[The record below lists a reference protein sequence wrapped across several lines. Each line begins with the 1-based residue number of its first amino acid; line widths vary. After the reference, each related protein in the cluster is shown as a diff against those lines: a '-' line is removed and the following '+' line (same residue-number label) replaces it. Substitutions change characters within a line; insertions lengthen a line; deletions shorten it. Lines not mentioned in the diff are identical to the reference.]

1 MKEPILEMRGI
12 TKKFG
17 SVTANKDVDLTLYPG
32 EIHAL
37 LGENG
42 AGKSTLMNIL
52 NGIYKPNHG
61 KIYYKGKKVSIRS
74 PRHAVDMGIGMVHQ
88 HFRLIPTLTAAENV
102 FLYMSYN
109 REVDTYML
117 LSQCF
122 MDGKKVYAPKVLS
135 KTQME
140 FYCLSDENDL
150 VSGYMGI
157 MEPSDACEKAD
168 TRDGLFIMPGLA
180 FDYDFHRIGYGGGF
194 YDRYLSIDNTFI
206 KAALAFD
213 FQLLESIPYEEHDLK
228 PDYII
233 TQTQFIRRDN

>member
-1 MKEPILEMRGI
+1 MDKNEVRQLIKAYRQKLTDEDVKIQSRLI
-12 TKKFG
+12 IDRLKK
-17 SVTANKDVDLTLYPG
+17 SD
-32 EIHAL
+32 
-37 LGENG
+37 
-42 AGKSTLMNIL
+42 
-52 NGIYKPNHG
+52 IYK
-61 KIYYKGKKVSIRS
+61 KS
-74 PRHAVDMGIGMVHQ
+74 
-88 HFRLIPTLTAAENV
+88 ENV

-135 KTQME
+135 KTDME
-140 FYCLSDENDL
+140 FYCLSDVNDL
-150 VSGYMGI
+150 ESGYMGI
-157 MEPSDACEKAD
+157 MEPSDSCEKAN

-194 YDRYLSIDNTFI
+194 YDRYLSEDNTFI

-228 PDYII
+228 PDYIV
-233 TQTQFIRRDN
+233 TQTQFIRREN

>member
-1 MKEPILEMRGI
+1 MDKNEVRQLIKAYRQKLTDEDVEMQSRLI
-12 TKKFG
+12 IDRLKK
-17 SVTANKDVDLTLYPG
+17 SD
-32 EIHAL
+32 
-37 LGENG
+37 
-42 AGKSTLMNIL
+42 
-52 NGIYKPNHG
+52 IYKT
-61 KIYYKGKKVSIRS
+61 S
-74 PRHAVDMGIGMVHQ
+74 
-88 HFRLIPTLTAAENV
+88 ENV
-102 FLYMSYN
+102 FLYISYN

-135 KTQME
+135 KIDME
-140 FYCLSDENDL
+140 FYCIQDEHDL

-157 MEPSDACEKAD
+157 MEPSDSCEKAN

-228 PDYII
+228 PDYIV
-233 TQTQFIRRDN
+233 TQTQFIRREN

>member
-1 MKEPILEMRGI
+1 MDKNEVRQLIKAYRQKLTDEDVKIQSRLI
-12 TKKFG
+12 IDRLKK
-17 SVTANKDVDLTLYPG
+17 SD
-32 EIHAL
+32 
-37 LGENG
+37 
-42 AGKSTLMNIL
+42 
-52 NGIYKPNHG
+52 IYKT
-61 KIYYKGKKVSIRS
+61 S
-74 PRHAVDMGIGMVHQ
+74 
-88 HFRLIPTLTAAENV
+88 ENV
-102 FLYMSYN
+102 FLYISYN

-135 KTQME
+135 KTDME
-140 FYCLSDENDL
+140 FYCIQDEHDL

-157 MEPSDACEKAD
+157 MEPSDSCEKAN
-168 TRDGLFIMPGLA
+168 TKDGLFIMPGLA

-194 YDRYLSIDNTFI
+194 YDRYLSVDNTFV

-233 TQTQFIRRDN
+233 TQTQFIRREN

>member
-1 MKEPILEMRGI
+1 MDKNEVRQLIKAYRQKLTDEDVKIQSRLI
-12 TKKFG
+12 IDRLKK
-17 SVTANKDVDLTLYPG
+17 SD
-32 EIHAL
+32 
-37 LGENG
+37 
-42 AGKSTLMNIL
+42 
-52 NGIYKPNHG
+52 IYKT
-61 KIYYKGKKVSIRS
+61 S
-74 PRHAVDMGIGMVHQ
+74 
-88 HFRLIPTLTAAENV
+88 ENV
-102 FLYMSYN
+102 FLYISYN

-135 KTQME
+135 KTDME
-140 FYCLSDENDL
+140 FYCIQNEHDL

-157 MEPSDACEKAD
+157 MEPSDSCEKAN

-194 YDRYLSIDNTFI
+194 YDRYLSVDNTFI

-233 TQTQFIRRDN
+233 TQTQFIRREN

>member
-1 MKEPILEMRGI
+1 MDKNEVRQLI
-12 TKKFG
+12 
-17 SVTANKDVDLTLYPG
+17 
-32 EIHAL
+32 
-37 LGENG
+37 
-42 AGKSTLMNIL
+42 MN
-52 NGIYKPNHG
+52 
-61 KIYYKGKKVSIRS
+61 R
-74 PRHAVDMGIGMVHQ
+74 R

-157 MEPSDACEKAD
+157 MEPSDVCDKAKI
-168 TRDGLFIMPGLA
+168 RDGLFIMPGLA

-194 YDRYLSIDNTFI
+194 YDRYLSEDNTFI

-233 TQTQFIRRDN
+233 TQTQFIRREN

>member
-1 MKEPILEMRGI
+1 MDKNEVRQLIMNRRHELSDEDIEMQSGLIIDRL
-12 TKKFG
+12 KK
-17 SVTANKDVDLTLYPG
+17 SD
-32 EIHAL
+32 
-37 LGENG
+37 
-42 AGKSTLMNIL
+42 
-52 NGIYKPNHG
+52 IYKT
-61 KIYYKGKKVSIRS
+61 S
-74 PRHAVDMGIGMVHQ
+74 
-88 HFRLIPTLTAAENV
+88 ENV

-140 FYCLSDENDL
+140 FYCLSDEAK
-150 VSGYMGI
+150 I
-157 MEPSDACEKAD
+157 
-168 TRDGLFIMPGLA
+168 RDGLFIMPGLA

-194 YDRYLSIDNTFI
+194 YDRYLSEDNTFI

-233 TQTQFIRRDN
+233 TQTQFIRREN

>member
-1 MKEPILEMRGI
+1 MDKNEVRQLIKAYRQKLTDEDVKIQSRLI
-12 TKKFG
+12 IDRLKK
-17 SVTANKDVDLTLYPG
+17 SD
-32 EIHAL
+32 
-37 LGENG
+37 
-42 AGKSTLMNIL
+42 
-52 NGIYKPNHG
+52 IYKT
-61 KIYYKGKKVSIRS
+61 S
-74 PRHAVDMGIGMVHQ
+74 
-88 HFRLIPTLTAAENV
+88 ENV

-117 LSQCF
+117 LSRCF

-135 KTQME
+135 KTDME
-140 FYCLSDENDL
+140 FYCIQDEHDL

-157 MEPSDACEKAD
+157 MEPSDSCEKAN

-194 YDRYLSIDNTFI
+194 YDRYLSEDNTFI

-228 PDYII
+228 PDYIV
-233 TQTQFIRRDN
+233 TQTQFIRREN

>member
-1 MKEPILEMRGI
+1 MDKNEVRQLIMNRRHELSDEDIEMQSGLIIDRL
-12 TKKFG
+12 KK
-17 SVTANKDVDLTLYPG
+17 SD
-32 EIHAL
+32 
-37 LGENG
+37 
-42 AGKSTLMNIL
+42 
-52 NGIYKPNHG
+52 IYKT
-61 KIYYKGKKVSIRS
+61 S
-74 PRHAVDMGIGMVHQ
+74 
-88 HFRLIPTLTAAENV
+88 ENV

-117 LSQCF
+117 LSQCLT
-122 MDGKKVYAPKVLS
+122 DDKKVYAPRVLS
-135 KTQME
+135 KTDME
-140 FYCLSDENDL
+140 FYRIMDEHDL

-206 KAALAFD
+206 KAAPAFD
-213 FQLLESIPYEEHDLK
+213 FQLLEAIPYEEHDLK

>member
-1 MKEPILEMRGI
+1 MDKNEVRQLIKAYRQKLTDEDVKIQSRLIIDGL
-12 TKKFG
+12 KK
-17 SVTANKDVDLTLYPG
+17 SD
-32 EIHAL
+32 
-37 LGENG
+37 
-42 AGKSTLMNIL
+42 
-52 NGIYKPNHG
+52 IYKT
-61 KIYYKGKKVSIRS
+61 S
-74 PRHAVDMGIGMVHQ
+74 
-88 HFRLIPTLTAAENV
+88 ENV
-102 FLYMSYN
+102 FLYISYN

-135 KTQME
+135 KTDME
-140 FYCLSDENDL
+140 FYCIQNEHDL

-157 MEPSDACEKAD
+157 MEPSDSCEKAK

-194 YDRYLSIDNTFI
+194 YDRYLSVDNTFV

-233 TQTQFIRRDN
+233 TQTQFIRREN

>member
-1 MKEPILEMRGI
+1 MDKNEVRQLIKAYRQKLTDEDVKIQSRLI
-12 TKKFG
+12 IDRLKK
-17 SVTANKDVDLTLYPG
+17 SD
-32 EIHAL
+32 
-37 LGENG
+37 
-42 AGKSTLMNIL
+42 
-52 NGIYKPNHG
+52 IYKT
-61 KIYYKGKKVSIRS
+61 S
-74 PRHAVDMGIGMVHQ
+74 
-88 HFRLIPTLTAAENV
+88 ENV
-102 FLYMSYN
+102 FLYISYN

-135 KTQME
+135 KTNME
-140 FYCLSDENDL
+140 FYCIQNEHDL

-157 MEPSDACEKAD
+157 MEPSDSCEKAN

-194 YDRYLSIDNTFI
+194 YDRYLSVDNTFI

-233 TQTQFIRRDN
+233 TQTQFIRREN

>member
-1 MKEPILEMRGI
+1 MDKNEVRQLIKAYRQKLTDE
-12 TKKFG
+12 
-17 SVTANKDVDLTLYPG
+17 DV
-32 EIHAL
+32 
-37 LGENG
+37 
-42 AGKSTLMNIL
+42 
-52 NGIYKPNHG
+52 
-61 KIYYKGKKVSIRS
+61 KIQS
-74 PRHAVDMGIGMVHQ
+74 
-88 HFRLIPTLTAAENV
+88 RLIIDRLKKSDIYQNADNV

-117 LSQCF
+117 LSRCF

-135 KTQME
+135 KTDME
-140 FYCLSDENDL
+140 FYRIQDEHDL

-157 MEPSDACEKAD
+157 MEPSDSCEKAN

-228 PDYII
+228 PDYIV
-233 TQTQFIRRDN
+233 TQTQFIRREN